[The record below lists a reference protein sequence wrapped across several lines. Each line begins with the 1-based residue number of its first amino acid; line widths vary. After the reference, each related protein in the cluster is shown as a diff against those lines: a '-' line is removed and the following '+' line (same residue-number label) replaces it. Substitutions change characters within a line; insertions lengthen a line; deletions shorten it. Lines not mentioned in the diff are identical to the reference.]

1 MSATSTDSR
10 ANCHSTGSESV
21 AQGGIALV
29 GNPNV
34 GKSVMFQR
42 LTGRYVTV
50 SNFPGTT
57 VDVSR
62 GSARDKEL
70 AGVSVVDTPGVV
82 SIPARSEDEAV
93 TTRVLLNEPLRAI
106 LQVGD
111 AKNLRRTLLLT
122 AQLAELGRPLVI
134 ALNMHD
140 EAVRAG
146 VSIDA
151 SLLSELTGAQVRETV
166 ATRGE
171 GVAELP
177 AMLAAAT
184 PASLRIEY
192 PSSVETAA
200 ANCVEL
206 LPEAPVD
213 ARALALLWLAGDE
226 SAETWVSEHAETDAL
241 PRLRDRRVQ
250 LESELD
256 DHVSTVLQDARLAW
270 VDSVAPRLQVQG
282 ENKRSLFM
290 RVLTKGTTHPLFGV
304 PILLA
309 VLYGMYWFVGVFGAG
324 TLVGIIEESFFGE
337 TLNPWIIEHV
347 QALLGENVVSDFLV
361 GDYGLWTMG
370 MTYALALVLPIVTT
384 FFLAFS
390 ILEDS
395 GYLSRMAV
403 VSNRLFKMMG
413 LNGKAVL
420 PMVLGLGCVTMA
432 TLTTRILDTKRER
445 ALAILLLAL
454 AVPCSAQLGVILGM
468 LGAISLG
475 ATLIWSSVV
484 LIVLVLVGAVAAKLM
499 PGEKSTLMIEM
510 PPLRVPV
517 LSNVMTKTLT
527 RLEWYLREVIPL
539 FLLGTAI
546 LFVLDITGGLALLI
560 DVLEPLV
567 TGWLGLPAAAS
578 AAFVLGFLRRDFGAT
593 GLFVLS
599 ADGGLTAQQV
609 VVAMVTITLFI
620 PCVASVMMIARER
633 GTRVAVATTAFV
645 FPFAFFVGGVLYRVL
660 DAVGWGA

>member
-1 MSATSTDSR
+1 MSATETEKR
-10 ANCHSTGSESV
+10 ANCHSSGGSD
-21 AQGGIALV
+21 APTGGIALV

-62 GSARDKEL
+62 GSASDSEL
-70 AGVSVVDTPGVV
+70 AGVNVVDTPGVV
-82 SIPARSEDEAV
+82 SIPARSEDETV

-122 AQLAELGRPLVI
+122 AQLTELGRPLVL
-134 ALNMHD
+134 ALNMND
-140 EAVRAG
+140 EAEKAG

-151 SLLSELTGAQVRETV
+151 SLLSELTGVNVRLTV

-171 GVAELP
+171 GIDDVPSLLAQAE
-177 AMLAAAT
+177 T
-184 PASLRIEY
+184 ASLRIDY
-192 PSSVETAA
+192 PEPVERAA
-200 ANCVEL
+200 ADCVEL
-206 LPEAPVD
+206 LPEASVD
-213 ARALALLWLAGDE
+213 QRGLALLWLAGDQ
-226 SAETWVSEHAETDAL
+226 SAEVWVSEHASAESAS
-241 PRLRDRRVQ
+241 RLGEVREQ
-250 LESELD
+250 LEAELERSVSE
-256 DHVSTVLQDARLAW
+256 TMQDARLVW
-270 VDSVAPRLQVQG
+270 VDSVAPRLQRQG
-282 ENKRSLFM
+282 ENKRSRFM
-290 RVLTKGTTHPLFGV
+290 RVLTTGTTHRFFGV

-309 VLYGMYWFVGVFGAG
+309 VLYAMYWFVGVFGAG
-324 TLVGIIEESFFGE
+324 TLVGLIENSFFGE
-337 TLNPWIIEHV
+337 TLNPWVVEHV
-347 QALLGENVVSDFLV
+347 QAILGNNVVSDFLV

-370 MTYALALVLPIVTT
+370 MTYALALILPIVTT

-403 VSNRLFKMMG
+403 VSNRVFKMMG

-468 LGAISLG
+468 LGSISFV

-484 LIVLVLVGAVAAKLM
+484 VVVLILVGAIAAKLM
-499 PGEKSTLMIEM
+499 PGEPSTLMIEM

-517 LSNVMTKTLT
+517 FSNVMTKTLT

-546 LFVLDITGGLALLI
+546 LFALDITGGLSLLI
-560 DVLEPLV
+560 NVLEPLV

-593 GLFVLS
+593 GLFVMS
-599 ADGGLTAQQV
+599 AEGALNAQQI

-645 FPFAFFVGGVLYRVL
+645 FPFAFLVGGVLYRIL
-660 DAVGWGA
+660 NLVGWGT